1 MPHPNHIII
10 LRVVVVVVFWVTVET
25 ERYGDPSVITVPQ
38 WEDYIPLGTTIDE
51 GEGTRPILLRLAV
64 VTIDSYSIPLVVP
77 KTGTRRPRSL
87 GVDIFSLFFTE
98 IVRGILRSA
107 YSAGVLWDIL
117 AISNRNATH
126 VSRRTSTMV
135 PPDRRTCVLGL
146 NFLSGLCN
154 GKQES

>member
-25 ERYGDPSVITVPQ
+25 ERYGDTSVITVPQ
-38 WEDYIPLGTTIDE
+38 WEDYIALGTTMDE

-87 GVDIFSLFFTE
+87 GVDVFSLFFTE
-98 IVRGILRSA
+98 IVRGISRPA
-107 YSAGVLWDIL
+107 YSAGVPWDIL
-117 AISNRNATH
+117 AMSKRNATN

-135 PPDRRTCVLGL
+135 PPDRGTCFWGL
-146 NFLSGLCN
+146 IFSPGLCD
-154 GKQES
+154 GKKKS